1 MRIVI
6 VGASDLGLH
15 VAKVF
20 SDGEHD
26 VTLIEV
32 DGQKL
37 AQSAKELDIGCHLSS
52 GANVAL
58 LADLARHHPDL
69 LIATSDRDE
78 LNLVICTLAKSVG
91 FARTMARL
99 KEDLYLNAGATD
111 LKQLFL
117 TDHIISPDRL
127 AACELM
133 RFLCQDESQHVTHF
147 SHGLVEMHKITL
159 PEDWNATSTPISQ
172 LALPQDVTLA
182 LIRRN
187 LLDKDGQSHQQEKG
201 LIFPHGTDTL
211 FPSDE
216 IVLFGKAEAL
226 ESLRRFFGLCKRKRK
241 RVFIYGFSRVTKH
254 LVTKLE
260 RAGIELKVIIDQ
272 QQKDELITQWA
283 EENPQLILVKR
294 SNVDKETLVAE
305 QLQSYDVFIAASE
318 DDQDN
323 FCACL
328 MAQDIGIQTVG
339 ISLKNPIMEDLC
351 QKRGISL
358 TVSPSALAQAE
369 ILSLAAGEAISSIV
383 SLYNEGAYAMQ
394 LHIGPNN
401 PLVGIPLMHLSR
413 QLPQE
418 LLFGVIESK
427 GRIEIAKGTSVM
439 VPGDSV
445 TILTHPKHLPLL
457 KQLLS

>member
-26 VTLIEV
+26 VTLIEA

-58 LADLARHHPDL
+58 LAELARHHPDL

-99 KEDLYLNAGATD
+99 KDDLYLNAGATD

-147 SHGLVEMHKITL
+147 SHGAVEMHKITL
-159 PEDWNATSTPISQ
+159 PNEWNATSTPISQ

-182 LIRRN
+182 LIRRCRSGE
-187 LLDKDGQSHQQEKG
+187 DEGPHEKQ
-201 LIFPHGTDTL
+201 LIFPHGSDTL
-211 FPSDE
+211 YPGDE

-260 RAGIELKVIIDQ
+260 QAGIEVKILIDK
-272 QQKDELITQWA
+272 QQKDPLINQWA
-283 EENPQLILVKR
+283 EDNPELILIKR
-294 SNVDKETLVAE
+294 PYIDKETLIAE
-305 QLQSYDVFIAASE
+305 GLQSYDVFIAACE

-328 MAQDIGIQTVG
+328 MAQDIGCQTVG
-339 ISLKNPIMEDLC
+339 ISLKNPVMEDLC
-351 QKRGISL
+351 QKRGITL
-358 TVSPSALAQAE
+358 TVSPSALAQAQTM
-369 ILSLAAGEAISSIV
+369 SLAAGEAISSIV

-394 LHIGPNN
+394 LHITSQN
-401 PLVGIPLMHLSR
+401 PLVGIPLMHLSK
-413 QLPQE
+413 QLPKE